1 MSEDD
6 KVLIVKKSKTGGE
19 FGFSAKLRK
28 KSSNSKIRYDNDYY
42 NFPDNYVKNVN
53 PKDPNDLALFFEDL
67 SLMVGAPIEKA
78 FLKFKERRGRN
89 YPFF

>member
-6 KVLIVKKSKTGGE
+6 KVLIVKKNKTGGQ
-19 FGFSAKLRK
+19 FGFSARLRRKNVK
-28 KSSNSKIRYDNDYY
+28 KFRYDNDYY
-42 NFPDNYVKNVN
+42 NFPDDYVKSVN

-78 FLKFKERRGRN
+78 FLKFKERRGKN